1 MLFFVKLQNSRS
13 WLQQILIKTDQKL
26 KHSTNLTKIKG
37 SQTNSSFIFTIELSF
52 ISSKMKQPFYLELDY
67 MIAA

>member
-1 MLFFVKLQNSRS
+1 MLFFVKLQNSGS

-26 KHSTNLTKIKG
+26 KHSTNFTKIKG
-37 SQTNSSFIFTIELSF
+37 LQTYSSFIFTIELSF